1 MAKKEKHTI
10 EVKYLDLKTRFK
22 AGTISIE
29 EVDQITCELIAE
41 LAVLTVKGYTE
52 INGTSIDLMKDRVW
66 WIVEKAGLLPEY
78 RDDEDFIDEEIDEE
92 EDDYY
97 NDDEF
102 EYAIEID
109 DSKFYK

>member
-10 EVKYLDLKTRFK
+10 EVRYLDLKTRFK
-22 AGTISIE
+22 SGDISIE

-41 LAVLTVKGYTE
+41 LAVLTTRNITE
-52 INGTSIDLMKDRVW
+52 INGVSIDLYKDRVW

-78 RDDEDFIDEEIDEE
+78 RDDEDFIDEIDDE

-97 NDDEF
+97 KVEDEF
-102 EYAIEID
+102 EIEID

>member
-10 EVKYLDLKTRFK
+10 EVDFLDLKTRFK
-22 AGTISIE
+22 EGELSTE
-29 EVDQITCELIAE
+29 EVDQITSKLIAE
-41 LAVLTVKGYTE
+41 LALLTVNGITE
-52 INGTSIDLMKDRVW
+52 INGVSIDLYKDRVW

-78 RDDEDFIDEEIDEE
+78 RDPEDDIEDLFDE

-97 NDDEF
+97 KVDDDF
-102 EYAIEID
+102 DFEID

>member
-78 RDDEDFIDEEIDEE
+78 RDDEDFVDEEIDEE

-102 EYAIEID
+102 EYEIEID

>member
-10 EVKYLDLKTRFK
+10 EVRYLDLKTRFK

-29 EVDQITCELIAE
+29 EVNQITCELIAE
-41 LAVLTVKGYTE
+41 LAVLTTKNVTE

-78 RDDEDFIDEEIDEE
+78 RDEEDDIEDEGFDE

-97 NDDEF
+97 KVED

>member
-10 EVKYLDLKTRFK
+10 EVKYLNLKTRFK

-41 LAVLTVKGYTE
+41 LAVLTTKNVTE

-78 RDDEDFIDEEIDEE
+78 RDDEDFVDEEIDE

>member
-10 EVKYLDLKTRFK
+10 EVRYSDLKTRFK
-22 AGTISIE
+22 SGELSIE

-41 LAVLTVKGYTE
+41 LAVLTERGITE
-52 INGTSIDLMKDRVW
+52 INGASIDLYKNRVW
-66 WIVEKAGLLPEY
+66 YIIELAGLLPEY
-78 RDDEDFIDEEIDEE
+78 RDEEDNIDEIGSDE

-97 NDDEF
+97 KVED

>member
-10 EVKYLDLKTRFK
+10 EVRYLDLKTRFK
-22 AGTISIE
+22 SGDISIE

-41 LAVLTVKGYTE
+41 LVVLTTKGITE
-52 INGTSIDLMKDRVW
+52 INGTSIDLYKDRVW

-78 RDDEDFIDEEIDEE
+78 RDDEDFIDEEFDEE
-92 EDDYY
+92 EDNYY

-102 EYAIEID
+102 EYEIEID